1 MNISAIEPH
10 LVSRVKHAAA
20 RYALCVDAHSV
31 YGRSVAA
38 FVGAHA
44 MNEDIQALAAQYQAA
59 LQLEDWVAA
68 ERALRVL
75 AKLDTRNPSV
85 LYNLGLVLRRQKQF
99 EGAIQALRN
108 ALAIA
113 PGHHNARFEL
123 AMALFES
130 GALPDAEG
138 EFMRYVKAVP
148 DDTGGLYHLGVI
160 LLKVGK
166 PEEARRMLGR
176 ALVENESASVSLALA
191 EAELACGLK
200 EPAERRL
207 RSLVADNPALQ
218 EMAAAVLD
226 GLG

>member
-1 MNISAIEPH
+1 MS
-10 LVSRVKHAAA
+10 
-20 RYALCVDAHSV
+20 
-31 YGRSVAA
+31 
-38 FVGAHA
+38 
-44 MNEDIQALAAQYQAA
+44 EDMQTLAAQYQAA
-59 LQLEDWVAA
+59 LQQEDWVAA

-75 AKLDTRNPSV
+75 AERDARNPAV

-99 EGAIQALRN
+99 GDAIQTLRN

-138 EFMRYVKAVP
+138 EFTRYVKAVP
-148 DDTGGLYHLGVI
+148 DDTGGMYHLGVI
-160 LLKVGK
+160 LLKAGK
-166 PEEARRMLGR
+166 PQEARHMLGR
-176 ALVENESASVSLALA
+176 ALVENDSASVSLAMA

-218 EMAAAVLD
+218 DTAAAI
-226 GLG
+226 LGRSAAEQ